1 MVLFFLALV
10 LLCAGAFAFLNGFRD
25 ASSSVALAVRT
36 RALTPTVAVLL
47 ASLFNFIGAG
57 LSAALALAV
66 SQAWLSLPPG
76 TNGLTILLAG
86 AAERHPLG
94 RLHVVARHSRRPP
107 PMPWSA
113 ASPGRGSRASPSAA
127 TPSPALTPRSCPR
140 WCSRC

>member
-36 RALTPTVAVLL
+36 RALTPTVAVIL

-57 LSAALALAV
+57 LSAALALA
-66 SQAWLSLPPG
+66 A
-76 TNGLTILLAG
+76 
-86 AAERHPLG
+86 
-94 RLHVVARHSRRPP
+94 SRRPP
-107 PMPWSA
+107 RTPWSA
-113 ASPGRGSRASPSAA
+113 GSPGRGSRASPSAE
-127 TPSPALTPRSCPR
+127 TPSWALTPRSCPR